1 MKSETDIQ
9 QARNVGVNR
18 NKNYQKANSVRKT
31 FVCRGPP
38 IWQSLMRPR
47 PVLIDQSASFTL
59 FRSWFFVFQYSNA
72 PHDVMGYRSP
82 FRYILLN
89 ARENY
94 RAYVGVIWSSF
105 GGCTNDKPN

>member
-1 MKSETDIQ
+1 
-9 QARNVGVNR
+9 
-18 NKNYQKANSVRKT
+18 
-31 FVCRGPP
+31 
-38 IWQSLMRPR
+38 
-47 PVLIDQSASFTL
+47 
-59 FRSWFFVFQYSNA
+59 
-72 PHDVMGYRSP
+72 MGYRSP